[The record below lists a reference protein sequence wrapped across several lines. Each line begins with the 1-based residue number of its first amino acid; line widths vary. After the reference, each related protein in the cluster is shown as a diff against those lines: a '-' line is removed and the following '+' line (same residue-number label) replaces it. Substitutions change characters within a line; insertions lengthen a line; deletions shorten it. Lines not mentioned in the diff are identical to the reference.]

1 MLSSL
6 AAFSMDSSIPNDF
19 SAARVDA
26 LKKSMTLNFVHG
38 NTTGLLDSPDLKLFQ
53 LTSPDLE
60 SLLFQQNGLLTQ
72 LQTPTPGTLMRMISG
87 REDDKSESRSFEEA
101 LAKLNSQRPI
111 DNMLQFS
118 ESDNA
123 LGHAISDEPQPS
135 LHSDPV
141 ELVYSRAPS
150 KRPFNEKII
159 DHANSSSTRSGSRA
173 SAFGVAV
180 NNEDESQCSSGAAS
194 MSAWS
199 DDETYSIRSVPREG
213 RGSMRSSLGA
223 KASGL
228 EPVDLGAQ
236 EKMRMER
243 KRERNRVAARKC
255 RERKIRKIDELTL
268 QVQKLENEKK
278 NMGVRLNRMQAEV
291 SRLRSVIQDHAH
303 AGCKV
308 PLSGR

>member
-1 MLSSL
+1 M
-6 AAFSMDSSIPNDF
+6 
-19 SAARVDA
+19 
-26 LKKSMTLNFVHG
+26 
-38 NTTGLLDSPDLKLFQ
+38 
-53 LTSPDLE
+53 
-60 SLLFQQNGLLTQ
+60 
-72 LQTPTPGTLMRMISG
+72 QTPTPGTLMRMMSG
-87 REDDKSESRSFEEA
+87 REDDKLESRSFEEA

-111 DNMLQFS
+111 DSSQQYH
-118 ESDNA
+118 ESDNS
-123 LGHAISDEPQPS
+123 LGHAIANEPQPVS
-135 LHSDPV
+135 LSPTFFWDTFNVSEEAISRTNMKLFLLQRLHSDAV

-173 SAFGVAV
+173 SAFGLAV
-180 NNEDESQCSSGAAS
+180 NNEDESQSSSGAAS
-194 MSAWS
+194 LSAWS
-199 DDETYSIRSVPREG
+199 DDETYSTRSVPREE
-213 RGSMRSSLGA
+213 RGSLRLGA
-223 KASGL
+223 KGSGL
-228 EPVDLGAQ
+228 EPVDLGVQ

-268 QVQKLENEKK
+268 HVQKLENEKK
-278 NMGVRLNRMQAEV
+278 NMGVRLNRMQSEV